1 MKEKD
6 KIIKNRKLSKESSS
20 ELYDIK
26 NNSNDIILKS
36 KIVSKLLN
44 SFTEKIYNKYFDRIS
59 SDLIDFLVSK
69 ENNENININKSNEV
83 IFKNSLFNL
92 KQ

>member
-59 SDLIDFLVSK
+59 SDLIDFLFSK